1 MSFSEIKKKEN
12 FEVSICNVRETE
24 HLCLVFDLSDGV
36 SLGVMCIILVECVCV
51 CVSEGPFWLLVGSLL
66 VEMLD
71 FCPQRLS

>member
-1 MSFSEIKKKEN
+1 M
-12 FEVSICNVRETE
+12 
-24 HLCLVFDLSDGV
+24 VFDLSDGV

-71 FCPQRLS
+71 FCP